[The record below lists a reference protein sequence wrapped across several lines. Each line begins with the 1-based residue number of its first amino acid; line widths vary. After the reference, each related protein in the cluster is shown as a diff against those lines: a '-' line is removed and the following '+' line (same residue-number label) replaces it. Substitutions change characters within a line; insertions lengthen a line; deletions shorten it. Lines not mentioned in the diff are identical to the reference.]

1 MTCVDFELLFN
12 GIEVYRM
19 VEMVM
24 KVSVLDVA
32 ADKKLMILC
41 VILMSDKYDVILI
54 SLQYNPGKALVDMQH
69 VGLWGSAVV
78 AKERSLDEIFFF
90 FSSTCTQTRFSHFF
104 TTEIVKFLLKN
115 R

>member
-1 MTCVDFELLFN
+1 
-12 GIEVYRM
+12 M

-32 ADKKLMILC
+32 ADKNLMILC
-41 VILMSDKYDVILI
+41 VILMSDKYNAILI

-78 AKERSLDEIFFF
+78 AKEQSLDEIFFF
-90 FSSTCTQTRFSHFF
+90 FPPHVLRHVSHISYNRNSKISLQKQTNTPVNAQH
-104 TTEIVKFLLKN
+104 I
-115 R
+115 

>member
-24 KVSVLDVA
+24 KVSVLDVT

-41 VILMSDKYDVILI
+41 VILMSDKYNAISI

-69 VGLWGSAVV
+69 LNCRACRTLGFCSGRQGTIA
-78 AKERSLDEIFFF
+78 
-90 FSSTCTQTRFSHFF
+90 
-104 TTEIVKFLLKN
+104 
-115 R
+115 